1 MNFLIAVFKCPCLF
15 DKHDI
20 EMPVIRISDTHV
32 GKTHETST
40 SYPKMFE
47 KTANYPHGTVFRTQ
61 DEAVS
66 ALITA
71 FQAHEKIGRD
81 LHTAVN
87 EIEISCGGWTAYIA
101 QKVIEYIQVI
111 VKDGGFLR
119 GVLNESYK
127 KAQAAVDEEHNF
139 VRDHPVWA
147 AAIVAVIALGIC
159 CLLAP
164 WMLEAVGFAEL
175 GPVEGELTPIDP
187 GILCTNT
194 V

>member
-1 MNFLIAVFKCPCLF
+1 
-15 DKHDI
+15 
-20 EMPVIRISDTHV
+20 
-32 GKTHETST
+32 
-40 SYPKMFE
+40 MFE

-175 GPVEGELTPIDP
+175 GPVEGSWAARWMASYGEAVPKGSLYSYIQRLGMTWGKKAIKA
-187 GILCTNT
+187 
-194 V
+194 